1 VIQTPGFFW
10 TILFFLVCI
19 GPLIFLHEMGHY
31 LVGRWCG
38 IKSEVFSIGFGR
50 EIKGWTDKHGTRWK
64 IGWMPLGGY
73 VRFAGDMSPVS
84 EANEEW
90 KALPEAERAVTFQ
103 SKPVWKRALTV
114 AAGPIANFIVAV
126 VIFMGLIAAYGV
138 VQSPSVIGGI
148 TSNSAASRAGF
159 MIGDNITMV
168 DGRTISEFRE
178 IGNYVMLRPKQ
189 LMTFEL
195 LRQGKTMRIIAAP
208 DEVAQTDNF
217 GNTSAIGRLGLASGK
232 LEIVH
237 PSLLQLP
244 GVAVR
249 QTWDILRSTMDGL
262 GQIVI
267 GTRSLKELGGPI
279 QTAKMSGQI
288 ATMGGIAFLSFMAF
302 VSINL
307 GFINLLPIPMLD
319 GGHLFF
325 YGIEAVIRRPVTQ
338 NAQEWAFKF
347 GFMLL
352 VSLMLFATFNDL
364 GRIGLWQKLS
374 GLIG

>member
-1 VIQTPGFFW
+1 MIQTPGFLW
-10 TILFFLVCI
+10 TFLFFLVCI

-38 IKSEVFSIGFGR
+38 IKAEVFSIGFGR
-50 EIKGWTDKHGTRWK
+50 EVAGWTDKRGTRWK
-64 IGWMPLGGY
+64 IGWLPLGGY
-73 VRFAGDMSPVS
+73 VRFAGDVD
-84 EANEEW
+84 EASTPNDIW
-90 KALPEAERAVTFQ
+90 KALPEAERDVTFH

-114 AAGPIANFIVAV
+114 AAGPFANFLVAV
-126 VIFMGLIAAYGV
+126 AIFMGLTAAYGV
-138 VQSPSVIGGI
+138 VRAPSIVGGI
-148 TSNSAASRAGF
+148 TAQSSAARAGF
-159 MIGDNITMV
+159 LVGDKITSV
-168 DGRTISEFRE
+168 DGRTISEFRD

-195 LRQGKTMRIIAAP
+195 IRNGKEVQIIAAP
-208 DEVAQTDNF
+208 DEVALSDNF
-217 GNTSAIGRLGLASGK
+217 GNKSSIGRMGMASGK

-237 PSLLQLP
+237 PSLLEIP
-244 GVAVR
+244 SVAVR
-249 QTWDILRSTMDGL
+249 QTWEVLRSTMDGL
-262 GQIVI
+262 GQIVV

-319 GGHLFF
+319 GGSLFF
-325 YGIEAVIRRPVTQ
+325 YGVEAIIRRPVTQ
-338 NAQEWAFKF
+338 VAQEWAFKF
-347 GFMLL
+347 GFMML

-364 GRIGLWQKLS
+364 GRIGLWQRLS